1 MSTRPGSRLR
11 NGQSAASNLRIV
23 PNVVVGAIHSY
34 RARART
40 LALSVLA
47 AIVLA
52 ACGEAA
58 APAAA
63 PNASGGAPTAT
74 TLQGFH
80 RVFDQPHLSGGHPLT
95 LFLGGQFCPF
105 CASMRWPLVKAMSR
119 FGTFSGLGQINS
131 QQGTDG
137 FNSIGSYDLTRATF
151 KSDYV
156 TLRMVE
162 VADVNGNPLQ
172 QPDAETTALL
182 NKFDPRGSIPFVFV
196 GGSYVVQLP
205 YSPALLQ
212 GKSFQQILSEVNS
225 SNPGEVGRAIDAEAD
240 GITAIICKTDGAQPA
255 SVCSQPGIQALGQ
268 REP

>member
-1 MSTRPGSRLR
+1 V
-11 NGQSAASNLRIV
+11 A
-23 PNVVVGAIHSY
+23 
-34 RARART
+34 
-40 LALSVLA
+40 A
-47 AIVLA
+47 AILLA

-58 APAAA
+58 TPAAA
-63 PNASGGAPTAT
+63 PNPSGGAPTAS
-74 TLQGFH
+74 TLRGFH

-137 FNSIGSYDLTRATF
+137 FNSIGSYDLTKATF
-151 KSDYV
+151 TSDYV

-172 QPDAETTALL
+172 RPDAETTALL
-182 NKFDPRGSIPFVFV
+182 NQFDPQGSIPFVFV
-196 GGSYVVQLP
+196 GGSYVAQLP

-212 GKSFQQILSEVNS
+212 GKSFQQILDDVNS
-225 SNPGEVGRAIDAEAD
+225 TNPGQIGQAVDAEAD
-240 GITAIICKTDGAQPA
+240 GITAIICKTDGAQPP
-255 SVCSQPGIQALGQ
+255 SVCGQAGIQALTKQ
-268 REP
+268 AP

>member
-1 MSTRPGSRLR
+1 MVGATHSHSTR
-11 NGQSAASNLRIV
+11 V
-23 PNVVVGAIHSY
+23 
-34 RARART
+34 RT
-40 LALSVLA
+40 LALSGMA
-47 AIVLA
+47 AILLT

-58 APAAA
+58 APPAA

-74 TLQGFH
+74 TLAGFH
-80 RVFDQPHLSGGHPLT
+80 RVFEQPHLSGGHPLT

-105 CASMRWPLVKAMSR
+105 CASMRWPFVKALSR

-137 FNSIGSYDLTRATF
+137 FNSIGSYDMTKATF

-156 TLRMVE
+156 TLRMFE
-162 VADVNGNPLQ
+162 VADVKGNPLQ

-182 NKFDPRGSIPFVFV
+182 NQFDPQGSIPFVFV
-196 GGSYVVQLP
+196 GGSYVAQLP

-212 GKSFQQILSEVNS
+212 GKTFQQILDEVNS
-225 SNPGEVGRAIDAEAD
+225 NNPGEVGHAIDAEAD

-255 SVCSQPGIQALGQ
+255 EVCNQPGIQALSQQAG
-268 REP
+268 

>member
-1 MSTRPGSRLR
+1 V
-11 NGQSAASNLRIV
+11 A
-23 PNVVVGAIHSY
+23 
-34 RARART
+34 
-40 LALSVLA
+40 A
-47 AIVLA
+47 AILLA

-58 APAAA
+58 TPAAA
-63 PNASGGAPTAT
+63 PNPSGGAPTAS
-74 TLQGFH
+74 TLRGFH

-137 FNSIGSYDLTRATF
+137 FNSIGSYDLTKATF
-151 KSDYV
+151 TSDYV

-172 QPDAETTALL
+172 RPDAETTALL
-182 NKFDPRGSIPFVFV
+182 NQFDPQGSIPFVFV
-196 GGSYVVQLP
+196 GGNYVAQLP

-212 GKSFQQILSEVNS
+212 GKSFQQILDDVNS
-225 SNPGEVGRAIDAEAD
+225 TNPGQIGQAVDAEAD
-240 GITAIICKTDGAQPA
+240 GITAIICKTDGAQPP
-255 SVCSQPGIQALGQ
+255 SVCGQAGIQALTKQ
-268 REP
+268 AP

>member
-1 MSTRPGSRLR
+1 MRG
-11 NGQSAASNLRIV
+11 
-23 PNVVVGAIHSY
+23 
-34 RARART
+34 RT
-40 LALSVLA
+40 TALSVAA
-47 AIVLA
+47 AILLA

-63 PNASGGAPTAT
+63 PASAPNASGGAPTAT
-74 TLQGFH
+74 TLAGFH
-80 RVFDQPHLSGGHPLT
+80 RVFDQPQLSGGHPLT

-105 CASMRWPLVKAMSR
+105 CAAMRWPFVKAMSR

-137 FNSIGSYDLTRATF
+137 FNSIGTYDLTKAAF
-151 KSDYV
+151 HSDYV
-156 TLRMVE
+156 TLHMVE

-182 NKFDPRGSIPFVFV
+182 NQFDPQGSIPFVFV

-212 GKSFQQILSEVNS
+212 GKSFQQILDEVNS
-225 SNPGEVGRAIDAEAD
+225 GDPGEIGRAIDAEAD
-240 GITAIICKTDGAQPA
+240 GITAVICKTDGAQPA
-255 SVCSQPGIQALGQ
+255 QVCKQPAIQALSQQVG
-268 REP
+268 

>member
-1 MSTRPGSRLR
+1 MVVR
-11 NGQSAASNLRIV
+11 AARSQWT
-23 PNVVVGAIHSY
+23 
-34 RARART
+34 RARA
-40 LALSVLA
+40 LALSALA
-47 AIVLA
+47 ATLLA

-63 PNASGGAPTAT
+63 PNASVGPPTAT
-74 TLQGFH
+74 TLRGFR

-95 LFLGGQFCPF
+95 LFVGGQFCPF
-105 CASMRWPLVKAMSR
+105 CASMRWSLVKALSR

-137 FNSIGSYDLTRATF
+137 FNSIGTYDLTKASFT
-151 KSDYV
+151 SDYV

-162 VADVNGNPLQ
+162 VADANGNPLQ

-182 NKFDPRGSIPFVFV
+182 NRFDPHGSIPFVFV
-196 GGSYVVQLP
+196 GGSYVAQLP

-212 GKSFQQILSEVNS
+212 GKSFQQILTDVNS
-225 SNPGEVGRAIDAEAD
+225 SNPGEIGRSIDAEAD

-255 SVCSQPGIQALGQ
+255 SVCNQPAIQALSQQAG
-268 REP
+268 

>member
-1 MSTRPGSRLR
+1 MLVLP
-11 NGQSAASNLRIV
+11 
-23 PNVVVGAIHSY
+23 
-34 RARART
+34 
-40 LALSVLA
+40 LA
-47 AIVLA
+47 AGILLA

-63 PNASGGAPTAT
+63 PNASSGAPTAT
-74 TLQGFH
+74 TLVGFH

-105 CASMRWPLVKAMSR
+105 CASMRWPLVKALSR

-137 FNSIGSYDLTRATF
+137 FTSIGTYDLTKAVF
-151 KSDYV
+151 QSDYV

-172 QPDAETTALL
+172 QPDAETAALL
-182 NKFDPRGSIPFVFV
+182 NRFDPQGSIPFVFV
-196 GGSYVVQLP
+196 GGSYIAQLP

-212 GKSFQQILSEVNS
+212 GKSFQQILNEVNS
-225 SNPGEVGRAIDAEAD
+225 SNPGEIGRAIDAEAD
-240 GITAIICKTDGAQPA
+240 RMTAIICKTDGAQPA
-255 SVCSQPGIQALGQ
+255 EVCDQPAIQALGQ
-268 REP
+268 QAG

>member
-1 MSTRPGSRLR
+1 MIA
-11 NGQSAASNLRIV
+11 AASPSRWT
-23 PNVVVGAIHSY
+23 
-34 RARART
+34 RART
-40 LALSVLA
+40 LALSVVA
-47 AIVLA
+47 ASLLA

-63 PNASGGAPTAT
+63 PNTSGGAPTAG

-80 RVFDQPHLSGGHPLT
+80 RVFDSPHLSGGHPLT

-105 CASMRWPLVKAMSR
+105 CASMRWPLVKALSR
-119 FGTFSGLGQINS
+119 FGTLSGLGQINS

-137 FNSIGSYDLTRATF
+137 FNSIGTYDLTKAAF
-151 KSDYV
+151 HSDYV

-162 VADVNGNPLQ
+162 VADANGNALQ

-182 NKFDPRGSIPFVFV
+182 NQFDPQGSIPFVFV
-196 GGSYVVQLP
+196 GGAYVAQLP

-212 GKSFQQILSEVNS
+212 GKSFQQILSEVNA

-240 GITAIICKTDGAQPA
+240 GITAIICKTDGAQPSA
-255 SVCSQPGIQALGQ
+255 VCNQQGIQALSQQAG
-268 REP
+268 

>member
-1 MSTRPGSRLR
+1 VIAVTADATLSRW
-11 NGQSAASNLRIV
+11 
-23 PNVVVGAIHSY
+23 P
-34 RARART
+34 RARA
-40 LALSVLA
+40 LALSVVA

-74 TLQGFH
+74 TLQGFR

-95 LFLGGQFCPF
+95 LFVGGQFCPF
-105 CASMRWPLVKAMSR
+105 CASMRWSLVKALSR

-172 QPDAETTALL
+172 KPDAETTALL
-182 NKFDPRGSIPFVFV
+182 NKFDPQGSIPFVFV
-196 GGSYVVQLP
+196 GGSYVAQLP

-212 GKSFQQILSEVNS
+212 GKSFQQILDEVNS
-225 SNPGEVGRAIDAEAD
+225 SNPGGIGRAIDAEAD
-240 GITAIICKTDGAQPA
+240 GITAIVCKTDGAQPA
-255 SVCSQPGIQALGQ
+255 SVCGQPGIQALGQ
-268 REP
+268 RAP